1 MKIKRIVFSDLDG
14 TVYGYP
20 NKNINPNVIKS
31 VNDAIKND
39 DITFILNTGNPPLDK
54 VKKIANEL
62 NASYII
68 FSGGSVIYDNKIKEI
83 AHVDEIP
90 LEIVKKVIKLLENNI
105 AEVIVFAKNNYYI
118 TNKHPNT
125 VSCAIDFFEYDNFL
139 DTKELID
146 DNVFK
151 IEIYINESTP
161 EKVDNVNKILLE
173 NKIDLNV
180 VNLKTHLEITPNN
193 INKGTAIKKMCKL
206 LDADINYVMTIGDS
220 YNDASMFEVTKFS
233 YVMDN
238 AIQPV
243 KKLANFYTSSVEQNG
258 LGEAIIDYV
267 FRTKFDIEK
276 QNKEEMLKKW
286 EIKKRRDAFYRNL
299 AEKNKK

>member
-20 NKNINPNVIKS
+20 DKNINPNVIKS

-118 TNKHPNT
+118 TNKHHNT

-173 NKIDLNV
+173 NKIDLNI

-193 INKGTAIKKMCKL
+193 INKGTAIKKMCEL
-206 LDADINYVMTIGDS
+206 LDVDINYVMSIGDS